1 VIARPDGTPTY
12 NFCVVIDDLE
22 MGITHVIRGDDHV
35 NNTPRQI
42 NIIRALG
49 AEPPVYAHLPTVLTP
64 DGDKLSKRH
73 GAKSVLQ
80 YRDDGYLPEAVV
92 NYLARL
98 GWAHGDDEIF
108 SREQFRRVVRPDGA
122 VVVARPLRS
131 GQAQVGEPGA
141 PEEARARR
149 AGRRLVPYLTQA
161 GLDPAAGPPAGAV
174 GTLVRD
180 RVATLTEM
188 ADAAHY
194 FYATPHPTAGKV
206 AEHAGA
212 ATRPALAELDAEFA
226 TLAWTREALG
236 AALKG
241 AAARHG
247 LKPPQVMMALRVLV
261 CGTPS
266 TPAIDAVLA
275 LLGRDTV
282 RARLAAGLA
291 RAT

>member
-1 VIARPDGTPTY
+1 
-12 NFCVVIDDLE
+12 
-22 MGITHVIRGDDHV
+22 
-35 NNTPRQI
+35 
-42 NIIRALG
+42 
-49 AEPPVYAHLPTVLTP
+49 VYAHLPTVLTP

-80 YRDDGYLPEAVV
+80 YPDDGNLPEAVV

-108 SREQFRRVVRPDGA
+108 SREQFVEWFDLSGLSSSPGRFDPDK
-122 VVVARPLRS
+122 LRWVN
-131 GQAQVGEPGA
+131 QEHLKMLA
-141 PEEARARR
+141 PDEL
-149 AGRRLVPYLTQA
+149 GRRLVPYLTQA

-194 FYATPHPTAGKV
+194 FYATPHPTAEKV
-206 AEHAGA
+206 AEYAGA

-291 RAT
+291 RAA